1 MLAQY
6 YAWWSPWIFGME
18 NTCNGI
24 TNFHT
29 HTHTYTLSLRLC
41 LFYGLQNILNL
52 WMMKPLRIMEYHKA
66 QNQWGIHLI
75 TSSLRLSMPMYFF
88 SLSSRYG
95 IAKCFGCRIF
105 FISHSRK
112 WHVLTNLAAITFHIL
127 KNELN
132 ASLVVVLFVCLINL
146 FIFRFV
152 FISLDSKKNI
162 S

>member
-1 MLAQY
+1 
-6 YAWWSPWIFGME
+6 
-18 NTCNGI
+18 
-24 TNFHT
+24 
-29 HTHTYTLSLRLC
+29 
-41 LFYGLQNILNL
+41 
-52 WMMKPLRIMEYHKA
+52 MEYHKA

-88 SLSSRYG
+88 FSFFSRYG

-112 WHVLTNLAAITFHIL
+112 WHVPTNLAAITFHTL

-146 FIFRFV
+146 FIFHFV
-152 FISLDSKKNI
+152 FISLDSKKIRSKTARFYACQDKKKIEEFKLFEVVSNHEAKT
-162 S
+162 